1 LVASAFSCGTRNAGQ
16 TATASGA
23 ALRCRDWALGE
34 LGLTRLI
41 SLIARENTA
50 SIRVA
55 EKLGERFEGD
65 VADGFFRHPVGVW
78 SLSQRRE

>member
-1 LVASAFSCGTRNAGQ
+1 
-16 TATASGA
+16 
-23 ALRCRDWALGE
+23 
-34 LGLTRLI
+34 LI

-78 SLSQRRE
+78 SLGQRRE